1 MLRGTLAIALV
12 ALTVSACSVSR
23 SATAVK
29 CEELKVKSEVR
40 DSLRVEQVMVA
51 VHDTIVETTTI
62 TVTLREPQDKNEA
75 PDTVRVAKVT
85 ERDRIRDRAQ
95 VEKKEVGVRL
105 VRDTVYV
112 ERSDSTFV
120 QKDAVGSAPSVSSG
134 RSAFVSALRWIFG
147 ILVCVIV
154 LLVVFKVKGLFNF
167 FKF

>member
-1 MLRGTLAIALV
+1 MNWKTLSAALAIALV
-12 ALTVSACSVSR
+12 ALTASACSVSKQVSTKSDVR
-23 SATAVK
+23 SQTT
-29 CEELKVKSEVR
+29 EQR
-40 DSLRVEQVMVA
+40 DSVRVEQVMVA

-95 VEKKEVGVRL
+95 VEKKEVEVRL

-120 QKDAVGSAPSVSSG
+120 QKDAVG
-134 RSAFVSALRWIFG
+134 SALRWIFG

>member
-12 ALTVSACSVSR
+12 ALTASACSVSKQ
-23 SATAVK
+23 A
-29 CEELKVKSEVR
+29 VKSEVR
-40 DSLRVEQVMVA
+40 EVASDKRDSIRVEQVMVA

-95 VEKKEVGVRL
+95 VEKKEVEVRL

-120 QKDAVGSAPSVSSG
+120 TTVASAPSAT
-134 RSAFVSALRWIFG
+134 RASAFVSALRWIFG

-154 LLVVFKVKGLFNF
+154 LLVVLKVKGLFNF